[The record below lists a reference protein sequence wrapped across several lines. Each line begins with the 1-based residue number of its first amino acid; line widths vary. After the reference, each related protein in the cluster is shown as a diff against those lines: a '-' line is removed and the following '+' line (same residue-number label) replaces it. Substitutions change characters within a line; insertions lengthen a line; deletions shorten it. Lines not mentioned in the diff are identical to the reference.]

1 MNCDPPGRAALLRG
15 RRTPKTVFLLIPLRG
30 EKWYN
35 MHNFAQ
41 LWRFVFIYR
50 ASNMMKKIARCA
62 VAVACAFAHWSVTLV
77 GDMSIK
83 RVCPLTE
90 IILQ

>member
-1 MNCDPPGRAALLRG
+1 M
-15 RRTPKTVFLLIPLRG
+15 K
-30 EKWYN
+30 N
-35 MHNFAQ
+35 M
-41 LWRFVFIYR
+41 I
-50 ASNMMKKIARCA
+50 KKIARCA